1 MGLGLSAAVSGGTE
15 AAEAA
20 SGTSEAGKDFGDLV
34 MEGVR
39 AMPQIAEGAAIL
51 LVSCLVVIALMMLA
65 VTMSKRVLRASL
77 VVRPFID
84 GAVDAKIGAG
94 MASMV
99 EERLVGALRRRE
111 LVETGYDLDQVA
123 IDIELLAED
132 NDLSKAME
140 RLADVPQFKLVVA
153 VMDLMER
160 LLPARGLAAAGELL
174 PAGRD
179 GAGVSLALYQGNR
192 LTARSS
198 LWEDEV
204 SLWLPGG
211 SGRASPSRR
220 AEARKQAAETKDA
233 QPAEGAALDPSPHY
247 GLAAPAAWWVQYEA
261 ARVLDQNVSL
271 VTNSAPSFS
280 LVGIGLA
287 RERQGRVR
295 AAEDA
300 YASALDHDPDN
311 VAALFNLA
319 QLLAR
324 EHALYVPA
332 ALLLVRAEESLAD
345 RHWQET

>member
-1 MGLGLSAAVSGGTE
+1 M
-15 AAEAA
+15 
-20 SGTSEAGKDFGDLV
+20 
-34 MEGVR
+34 
-39 AMPQIAEGAAIL
+39 
-51 LVSCLVVIALMMLA
+51 
-65 VTMSKRVLRASL
+65 ASL
-77 VVRPFID
+77 
-84 GAVDAKIGAG
+84 
-94 MASMV
+94 V
-99 EERLVGALRRRE
+99 EERLVGALRRKD
-111 LVETGYDLDQVA
+111 LVEAGYDLDQVA

-198 LWEDEV
+198 LWEEDV
-204 SLWLPGG
+204 SLWFPGEGG
-211 SGRASPSRR
+211 SAGSKKQMNTKS
-220 AEARKQAAETKDA
+220 KQAETEKGSVSTDESL
-233 QPAEGAALDPSPHY
+233 PDPSPHY

-324 EHALYVPA
+324 EHALYLPA

-345 RHWQET
+345 RHWQEAQ

>member
-1 MGLGLSAAVSGGTE
+1 MGFGPIAAVSGGTE
-15 AAEAA
+15 VPGGASDGGEDLGDWIVEAA
-20 SGTSEAGKDFGDLV
+20 
-34 MEGVR
+34 R
-39 AMPQIAEGAAIL
+39 AMPGIAEAAAIL
-51 LVSCLVVIALMMLA
+51 LISCLVVIALAMLA

-84 GAVDAKIGAG
+84 GAVGVKVGAG

-99 EERLVGALRRRE
+99 EERLVGALRRKD
-111 LVETGYDLDQVA
+111 LVEADYDLDQVA

-204 SLWLPGG
+204 SLWFPGG
-211 SGRASPSRR
+211 SGRTRSDRR
-220 AEARKQAAETKDA
+220 AKARAQGQTDRNGQSAEDD
-233 QPAEGAALDPSPHY
+233 ALDPSPHY

-345 RHWQET
+345 RHWQEAQ